1 MNKAETHSWDF
12 LSDREA
18 QFVDSIARE
27 LAAVEWA
34 RPLLADINKH
44 GGLTRANKA
53 RFFELRFGYAL
64 QQAGIAPHYEVQGE
78 GQSTVDFGFSC
89 GGQDWL
95 VELMRLEE
103 TQAVKEATHTRV
115 DEDGIPWTG
124 LSLSTNAEKPSQST
138 EGETLKAVE
147 RICQKCERD
156 GRPHK
161 FPAPD
166 GAYHAILV
174 DFRTFIN
181 GGDAHDRIH
190 VGLGGE
196 YVQNEFCRLA
206 WDGNLIS
213 GVFNERTP
221 SRGATEARAR
231 VHFIGFVN
239 EKKFE
244 PGAFAGA
251 TQFIANPYLLAT
263 ATDVR
268 AAIRTWPLQPTIVL
282 NGK

>member
-1 MNKAETHSWDF
+1 MAEPQSWDF

-18 QFVDSIARE
+18 HFVEAIAGDLTE
-27 LAAVEWA
+27 TSWA
-34 RPLLADINKH
+34 RPLLADISKH
-44 GGLTRANKA
+44 GGLKRTNKD

-64 QQAGIAPHYEVQGE
+64 QQAGVEPLYEVPGE
-78 GQSTVDFGFSC
+78 GESTVDFGFSC
-89 GGQDWL
+89 DGQDWL

-103 TQAVKEATHTRV
+103 TQAVKDATRTHV
-115 DEDGIPWTG
+115 DEHGIPWAE
-124 LSLSTNAEKPSQST
+124 LSLSTNAEKPEQST

-161 FPAPD
+161 FPVPD
-166 GAYHAILV
+166 GAYHVILV

-181 GGDAHDRIH
+181 GGDVQDRIH
-190 VGLGGE
+190 VALGGE
-196 YVQNEFCRLA
+196 YVSGEFCRLV
-206 WDGNLIS
+206 WEGNLIS

-221 SRGATEARAR
+221 VHGAVEARER

-244 PGAFAGA
+244 PGAFASA
-251 TQFIANPYLLAT
+251 TQFIANPYLFTT
-263 ATDVR
+263 ATHVQ
-268 AAIRTWPLQPTIVL
+268 AAMTTWPLQPAVVL